1 MLVSA
6 FSSVDIIMNAYKHAQ
21 SEKYKF
27 FSFGDAMFLTN
38 EEVK

>member
-21 SEKYKF
+21 TNKYRF

-38 EEVK
+38 KEDK

>member
-21 SEKYKF
+21 NEKYKF
-27 FSFGDAMFLTN
+27 FSFGDAMFLTD